1 MKSRFF
7 GLSAKLALA
16 VLAVGFTFTSCYD
29 SANENVVVPG
39 TPGQVV
45 LPAPVYEITGYVT
58 DFLTGNAIQGAF
70 VTTPIGSATT
80 DGTGY
85 YKVTSSSATSGVVE
99 IGAAGYQSVSLTLNI
114 TAVETGMASYTVSA
128 ALKVDGYVDGV
139 KVDQLGASTEQ
150 KVVTDGLAEFVNDTD
165 TEITKELTLYV
176 NSGARWNQAITRADD
191 KTAFLNYIKAVMGI
205 TYVGDNFVPVQK
217 TFEVKLAANAYVSSV
232 IVYTDVLTESYLM
245 PGDAE
250 ANIIDRVL
258 RTRIEPQFVAI
269 DHAHDG
275 HDGHNSHDGHGGG
288 NAGGGTTD

>member
-39 TPGQVV
+39 TPGEVV

-70 VTTPIGSATT
+70 VTTPIGSTTT

-99 IGAAGYQSVSLTLNI
+99 IAATGYQSVSLTLSI
-114 TAVETGMASYTVSA
+114 TAIQTGMASYTVSA

-139 KVDQLGASTEQ
+139 KVDQLGSFTEK
-150 KVVTDGLAEFVNDTD
+150 KVVTDGLTEFVNDSD
-165 TEITKELTLYV
+165 SEVTKEITLYV

-205 TYVGDNFVPVQK
+205 SYVGDEFIPVQK
-217 TFEVKLAANAYVSSV
+217 TFEVKLAANAYVSSI
-232 IVYTDVLTESYLM
+232 IVYTDALTESYLM
-245 PGDAE
+245 PGDSE

-258 RTRIEPQFVAI
+258 RTRIEPQFVSI
-269 DHAHDG
+269 DHGHG
-275 HDGHNSHDGHGGG
+275 HDSDSHGHGHGG
-288 NAGGGTTD
+288 NNSGGGTTD

>member
-39 TPGQVV
+39 TPGEVV

-70 VTTPIGSATT
+70 VTTPIGSTTT

-99 IGAAGYQSVSLTLNI
+99 IAATGYQSVSLTLSI
-114 TAVETGMASYTVSA
+114 TAIQTGMASYTVSA

-139 KVDQLGASTEQ
+139 KVDQLGSFTEK
-150 KVVTDGLAEFVNDTD
+150 KVVTDGLTEFVNDSD
-165 TEITKELTLYV
+165 SEVTKEITLYV

-205 TYVGDNFVPVQK
+205 SYVGDEFVPVQK
-217 TFEVKLAANAYVSSV
+217 TFEVKLAANAYVSSI
-232 IVYTDVLTESYLM
+232 IVYTDALTESYLM
-245 PGDAE
+245 PGDSE

-258 RTRIEPQFVAI
+258 RTRIEPQFVSI
-269 DHAHDG
+269 DHGHG
-275 HDGHNSHDGHGGG
+275 HDSDSHGHGHGG
-288 NAGGGTTD
+288 NNSGGGTTD